1 MPTHPDP
8 EPDGETPSCPTCGAP
23 LSAEERLLRCPE
35 HGLFFRYG
43 PRLLV
48 RIPLEREVG
57 EDLLP
62 WQTMG

>member
-1 MPTHPDP
+1 MASHPDP
-8 EPDGETPSCPTCGAP
+8 EPELEDAVCPACGAP
-23 LSAEERLLRCPE
+23 LIPEERLLRCPE

-48 RIPLEREVG
+48 QIPNEREVG

-62 WQTMG
+62 WQTLV